1 MEQWQVIAGVVAT
14 ANAVAFVQVWIDK
27 RRAEA
32 GRYRLS
38 ERRLIAPVLLGG
50 LPGLLLGMRRFR
62 HKTRKRSFQLKLA
75 AATVGFVGAVV
86 LAGRFWFGGGGG

>member
-1 MEQWQVIAGVVAT
+1 MEQWHVIAGVVAA
-14 ANAVAFVQVWIDK
+14 ANAAAFVQVWIDK

-50 LPGLLLGMRRFR
+50 LPGLLLAMRRFR
-62 HKTRKRSFQLKLA
+62 HKTRKRSFQAKLA
-75 AATVGFVGAVV
+75 AATAGFVGAVV
-86 LAGRFWFGGGGG
+86 VVGRVWLGGGGG